1 MDERLRPQRGQ
12 MRRLDDKADS
22 FKIVPNKVT
31 TIFSNQDMFDV
42 LKLLTEKNIVLI
54 FGIPGVG
61 KSTLLKNIT
70 YFVAERNFYKNGVI
84 YIDFSN
90 VSSFKEA
97 VTEIV
102 RTVKMV
108 YVDGNY
114 QSFNNDE
121 MKQEL

>member
-1 MDERLRPQRGQ
+1 
-12 MRRLDDKADS
+12 
-22 FKIVPNKVT
+22 
-31 TIFSNQDMFDV
+31 MFDV

-70 YFVAERNFYKNGVI
+70 FFVNEPNFYRNGVI
-84 YIDFSN
+84 YINFSN
-90 VSSFKEA
+90 VHSFKDA
-97 VTEIV
+97 ITEIS
-102 RTVKMV
+102 RAVKMI

-121 MKQEL
+121 MKKELQ